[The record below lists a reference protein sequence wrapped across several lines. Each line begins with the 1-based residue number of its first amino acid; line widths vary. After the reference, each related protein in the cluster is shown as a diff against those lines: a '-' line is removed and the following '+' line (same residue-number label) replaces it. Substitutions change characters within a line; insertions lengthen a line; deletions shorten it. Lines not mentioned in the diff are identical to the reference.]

1 MIGKTVEEQRKNYIG
16 FELGMRNSVNGVAS
30 PIHPPPKPPPL
41 IIKTIN
47 KHPRGPYPTRS
58 PFLQNSHL
66 QAGRADED
74 IELGDLGVVKEAAD
88 R

>member
-1 MIGKTVEEQRKNYIG
+1 MIGKNVEEQRKNYIG

-30 PIHPPPKPPPL
+30 PIHPPQTPGPHHQDYKQTP
-41 IIKTIN
+41 T
-47 KHPRGPYPTRS
+47 GPYPTRS